1 MIDIVHDET
10 AIVAFLTHAQ
20 GQIRVK
26 ATMTDLNS
34 LPEELQLLILEFLDS
49 SPPSST
55 RLRQEPSLT
64 LTDNEDRTLK
74 RISLVS
80 KRWRRLVLPT
90 LFKYARLRLDRPP
103 RIEWGTCPVCNR
115 SVFATGNHHTAQPHG
130 LGHIDQYHA
139 DMVSAAAHRDSN
151 ATSQKLHTEV
161 STEGGDALVIQPLIT
176 FAWIQRFYHAMLDFL
191 VFLQDSDIAN
201 VIESFV
207 LYTDQMLEA
216 KLHRFPHEAADKDW
230 RFPASAAFW
239 AHLLTVIDPS
249 TITIVAPP
257 LDLACLTNCAV
268 DTFGDWAFGEMD
280 YHILMIQQAK
290 RGHTSTGVPAY
301 ASLRSTPTSY
311 PSIAASSVLN
321 LRPWSHLG
329 LNEGP
334 FLKAYGTYEFFER
347 GPPSLVYSIKDSIL
361 RRPRQIRTSEQNR
374 DSDAFVVQ
382 PLWNLTSLDYTAI
395 FPFSNHA
402 DFSSIL
408 HQISHLSLQLAPSA
422 ESNILNDRV
431 RLGKAD
437 LADCWTEL
445 LTTYAQV
452 VEPLA
457 SVRRPSTVN
466 ADMYSGDFTWDTNW
480 HDVAIRKLVAMD
492 FRIKAM
498 HADLDELFTPM
509 CLPIWVETPAGVF
522 TRMQQDGEGL

>member
-1 MIDIVHDET
+1 
-10 AIVAFLTHAQ
+10 
-20 GQIRVK
+20 
-26 ATMTDLNS
+26 MTNLNS
-34 LPEELQLLILEFLDS
+34 LPEELQLLILEFLNS
-49 SPPSST
+49 PPPSSS

-74 RISLVS
+74 HISLVS

-103 RIEWGTCPVCNR
+103 RVEWNACPVCNG
-115 SVFATGNHHTAQPHG
+115 SVFAIGNRHTAHPHE

-139 DMVSAAAHRDSN
+139 DMLSAAAHHDSN
-151 ATSQKLHTEV
+151 STSQKLHAEV
-161 STEGGDALVIQPLIT
+161 SIGGADALVVQPSTT
-176 FAWIQRFYHAMLDFL
+176 FIWIQRFYHAMLDFL
-191 VFLQDSDIAN
+191 GFLQDNDIAN
-201 VIESFV
+201 VIENFV
-207 LYTDQMLEA
+207 LYTDQMLEE

-239 AHLLTVIDPS
+239 AHLLTAIDPS

-280 YHILMIQQAK
+280 YHILTIQQAK

-301 ASLRSTPTSY
+301 ASLRSIPTSY

-321 LRPWSHLG
+321 LRPWKHLG

-347 GPPSLVYSIKDSIL
+347 GPPSLVYSIKDSII
-361 RRPRQIRTSEQNR
+361 RRPRQTQTSDQIQ
-374 DSDAFVVQ
+374 DSDAFIVQ

-422 ESNILNDRV
+422 QSNILNDRV

-466 ADMYSGDFTWDTNW
+466 VDMYGGDFTWDTNW
-480 HDVAIRKLVAMD
+480 HDVAVRKLVAMD

-522 TRMQQDGEGL
+522 TRMQQDGEGS

>member
-1 MIDIVHDET
+1 MRVHVT
-10 AIVAFLTHAQ
+10 LNMAN
-20 GQIRVK
+20 
-26 ATMTDLNS
+26 LNS
-34 LPEELQLLILEFLDS
+34 LPEELQLLILEFLDTPSPAS
-49 SPPSST
+49 S
-55 RLRQEPSLT
+55 RLRQEPSLA

-74 RISLVS
+74 RLSLVS

-90 LFKYARLRLDRPP
+90 LLKYARLRLDRPP
-103 RIEWGTCPVCNR
+103 RVEWNACPVCNG
-115 SVFATGNHHTAQPHG
+115 SIVATGQADMAQS
-130 LGHIDQYHA
+130 DQYHV
-139 DMVSAAAHRDSN
+139 DMVSAAL
-151 ATSQKLHTEV
+151 SQRGSTLPSGKLLAEV
-161 STEGGDALVIQPLIT
+161 SAYDNDVAAVHPSTT
-176 FAWIQRFYHAMLDFL
+176 FTWIQRFYHAMLDFKG
-191 VFLQDSDIAN
+191 FLRDNEIAN
-201 VIESFV
+201 VVESFV

-216 KLHRFPHEAADKDW
+216 KLHRFPHEAAAKDW

-239 AHLLTVIDPS
+239 AHLLTIIDPS
-249 TITIVAPP
+249 AITILAPP

-280 YHILMIQQAK
+280 YHIITLQQAK
-290 RGHTSTGVPAY
+290 RGNESAQIPTY

-311 PSIAASSVLN
+311 PSIAASSILN
-321 LRPWSHLG
+321 LRPWTHLG

-347 GPPSLVYSIKDSIL
+347 GPPSLVYSIKDSII
-361 RRPRQIRTSEQNR
+361 RKPRQIHTNVQGQH
-374 DSDAFVVQ
+374 SDPFIVQ

-422 ESNILNDRV
+422 KSNILNDRV

-466 ADMYSGDFTWDTNW
+466 ADVYGGDFTWDTNW
-480 HDVAIRKLVAMD
+480 HDVAVRKLVAMD

-498 HADLDELFTPM
+498 HADLDELFTPL
-509 CLPIWVETPAGVF
+509 CLPVWVETPTGVF
-522 TRMQQDGEGL
+522 TRMPQDGEGL

>member
-1 MIDIVHDET
+1 MHVLVTPNMDNFD
-10 AIVAFLTHAQ
+10 
-20 GQIRVK
+20 G
-26 ATMTDLNS
+26 
-34 LPEELQLLILEFLDS
+34 LPEELQLLILGFLDTT
-49 SPPSST
+49 PPSSS
-55 RLRQEPSLT
+55 RLRQEPSLA
-64 LTDNEDRTLK
+64 LTDNKNRTLK
-74 RISLVS
+74 RLSLVS

-103 RIEWGTCPVCNR
+103 RPEWNVCSVCN
-115 SVFATGNHHTAQPHG
+115 SSLVATGEAEMAQSDQSG
-130 LGHIDQYHA
+130 NIDQYHV
-139 DMVSAAAHRDSN
+139 DMVSAAL
-151 ATSQKLHTEV
+151 SQCSSTLPSGKLLAEV
-161 STEGGDALVIQPLIT
+161 SADDNDVAAVQPSTT
-176 FAWIQRFYHAMLDFL
+176 FTWIQRFYHAMLYFKR
-191 VFLQDSDIAN
+191 FLQDKDIAN
-201 VIESFV
+201 VVEGFV

-239 AHLLTVIDPS
+239 AHLLTIIDPS
-249 TITIVAPP
+249 TITILAPP

-280 YHILMIQQAK
+280 YHIITLQQAK
-290 RGHTSTGVPAY
+290 RGNGSIETPTY

-311 PSIAASSVLN
+311 PSIAASSILN
-321 LRPWSHLG
+321 LRPWTHLG

-347 GPPSLVYSIKDSIL
+347 GPPSIVYSIKDSII
-361 RRPRQIRTSEQNR
+361 RKPRQLHTTVQGQH
-374 DSDAFVVQ
+374 SDPFIVQ

-402 DFSSIL
+402 DFSLIL
-408 HQISHLSLQLAPSA
+408 PQISHLSLQLAPSA

-457 SVRRPSTVN
+457 SVRRPSTVD
-466 ADMYSGDFTWDTNW
+466 ADMYGGDVTWDTNW
-480 HDVAIRKLVAMD
+480 HDVAVRKLVAMD

-498 HADLDELFTPM
+498 HADLDELFTPL
-509 CLPIWVETPAGVF
+509 CLPVWVETPDGVF
-522 TRMQQDGEGL
+522 TRMQHDGEGL

>member
-1 MIDIVHDET
+1 MPN
-10 AIVAFLTHAQ
+10 
-20 GQIRVK
+20 
-26 ATMTDLNS
+26 LNS
-34 LPEELQLLILEFLDS
+34 LPEELQQLILEFLDS
-49 SPPSST
+49 PSPSSG
-55 RLRQEPSLT
+55 RLRHEPCLE
-64 LTDNEDRTLK
+64 LTDSEDRTLK

-103 RIEWGTCPVCNR
+103 RTEWNACPVCNG
-115 SVFATGNHHTAQPHG
+115 SVFATGRIPTAGPNV
-130 LGHIDQYHA
+130 LGDIDQYHVE
-139 DMVSAAAHRDSN
+139 MISAALSQREISL
-151 ATSQKLHTEV
+151 TSGKSYTESPTENEDAPAV
-161 STEGGDALVIQPLIT
+161 HPSSTFT
-176 FAWIQRFYHAMLDFL
+176 WIQRFYHSMLDFL
-191 VFLQDSDIAN
+191 MFLEENDIAN
-201 VIESFV
+201 IIDNFV
-207 LYTDQMLEA
+207 LYTDQTLEA

-239 AHLLTVIDPS
+239 GHLLSVINPS
-249 TITIVAPP
+249 TITILAPP

-280 YHILMIQQAK
+280 YHILTLRQAK
-290 RGHTSTGVPAY
+290 TGHASTEIPTY
-301 ASLRSTPTSY
+301 ASLRSIPTSY
-311 PSIAASSVLN
+311 PSIATSSVLN
-321 LRPWSHLG
+321 LRPWTHLG

-347 GPPSLVYSIKDSIL
+347 GPPSLVYSIKDSII
-361 RRPRQIRTSEQNR
+361 RRPRQAQTGTQGH
-374 DSDAFVVQ
+374 DSDSFVVQ

-408 HQISHLSLQLAPSA
+408 HQLTHISLQLAPGV
-422 ESNILNDRV
+422 ESNILNDRI

-437 LADCWTEL
+437 LSDCWTEL

-457 SVRRPSTVN
+457 SVRQPTTIN
-466 ADMYSGDFTWDTNW
+466 ADMYGGDFTWDTNW
-480 HDVAIRKLVAMD
+480 HDVAVRKLVAMD

-522 TRMQQDGEGL
+522 TRMHQESEGL

>member
-1 MIDIVHDET
+1 M
-10 AIVAFLTHAQ
+10 A
-20 GQIRVK
+20 
-26 ATMTDLNS
+26 DLNN

-49 SPPSST
+49 PAPSST
-55 RLRQEPSLT
+55 RLRQEPSLA

-90 LFKYARLRLDRPP
+90 LFKYSRICLDRPP
-103 RIEWGTCPVCNR
+103 RAEWDACPVCNR
-115 SVFATGNHHTAQPHG
+115 SVFATGKRNTALPNE
-130 LGHIDQYHA
+130 LGHIDQYHV

-151 ATSQKLHTEV
+151 STSTRLYAEV
-161 STEGGDALVIQPLIT
+161 PVEGGDALAVQPSTT
-176 FAWIQRFYHAMLDFL
+176 FTWIQRFYHVMLDFL
-191 VFLQDSDIAN
+191 GFLQDNDIAN
-201 VIESFV
+201 LIETV
-207 LYTDQMLEA
+207 VVYTGQMLEA
-216 KLHRFPHEAADKDW
+216 KLHRFPHEVADKDW

-239 AHLLTVIDPS
+239 AHLLAVIDPS

-280 YHILMIQQAK
+280 FHILTISQTK
-290 RGHTSTGVPAY
+290 RGSTSTQTPTYG
-301 ASLRSTPTSY
+301 SLRPIPTSY

-347 GPPSLVYSIKDSIL
+347 GPPSLVYSIKDSII
-361 RRPRQIRTSEQNR
+361 RRPRHTQTSDR
-374 DSDAFVVQ
+374 IHHSDAFIVQ

-457 SVRRPSTVN
+457 SVRRPSPVQ
-466 ADMYSGDFTWDTNW
+466 ADMYGGDFTWDTNW
-480 HDVAIRKLVAMD
+480 HDVAVRKLVAMD

-522 TRMQQDGEGL
+522 TRMQQEGEG